1 MQVIYTL
8 YNVPDYSLGC
18 DEYGSAMKTILIPTE
33 DHDAMPAVL
42 EAARQIAHTFGSYM
56 EGFAVR
62 PSAGTYVTVEPVS
75 SLAISGAFDGDT
87 TQARSQFETFM
98 QTHKVPRAEK
108 EPTVYSYDWLREDA
122 AEDSFVGSHGRVF
135 DLIALGRPGPEPQNP
150 RTPPLEAALFD
161 SGRPVLIVPAATPKT
176 IGRNIL
182 VHWNRSTQQ
191 ARTNA
196 FALPLLHRA
205 DKVTVLMVEG
215 GTVPGPSG
223 EEAARHL
230 RRNGIKATALTVKP
244 GSRTPGEIV
253 LEHAA
258 SLGCD
263 LLVKCAYTQSRLRQM
278 IFGGATRHILSHATL
293 PVLMAH

>member
-1 MQVIYTL
+1 
-8 YNVPDYSLGC
+8 
-18 DEYGSAMKTILIPTE
+18 MKTILIPTE

-42 EAARQIAHTFGSYM
+42 EGARLIAHAFGSYI

-62 PSAGTYVTVEPVS
+62 PSPATYVTVEPVS
-75 SLAISGAFDGDT
+75 SLAISGAYEGDSAR
-87 TQARSQFETFM
+87 QARKLFETFM
-98 QTHKVPRAEK
+98 HGHKIPHAEK
-108 EPTVYSYDWLREDA
+108 EPAILSYAWPREDPE
-122 AEDSFVGSHGRVF
+122 EDSFIGTHGRVF
-135 DLIALGRPGPEPQNP
+135 DLIALGRPGPEAQNP
-150 RTPPLEAALFD
+150 RTPPLEIALFD
-161 SGRPVLIVPAATPKT
+161 SGRPVLIVPATAPKT

-196 FALPLLHRA
+196 FALPLLQRA
-205 DKVTVLMVEG
+205 EKVTVLMVEG
-215 GTVPGPSG
+215 GTVPGPSA
-223 EEAARHL
+223 EEAVHHL

-244 GSRTPGEIV
+244 GSKTPGEIV
-253 LEHAA
+253 LGHAA

-278 IFGGATRHILSHATL
+278 IFGGATRHILANATL